1 MLNQPILNTYIFC
14 KTLFLFAILK
24 TLAPCK
30 DLIIEAKEPPKT
42 TPETTIINVQ
52 TIKELAK
59 TAEILAKPII
69 LTRKPQPTLTII
81 DQNTIYQHKP

>member
-30 DLIIEAKEPPKT
+30 DLIIEATEPPKT
-42 TPETTIINVQ
+42 TMETTIINVE

-59 TAEILAKPII
+59 TADILAKPII
-69 LTRKPQPTLTII
+69 LTRTPQPTLTII